1 MSVNTHA
8 PSGTQVRIAHGD
20 HAATITEVGAAV
32 REYAVDGR
40 PVFTPFAEDEVAPA
54 FNGAVLLPWPNR
66 PRDGAYEV
74 EGTAYQV
81 PVSEPGRGTALHGLA
96 CWQRWVVV
104 EHETSRATLELH
116 LPPSPGYPFDLVTRV
131 TYSLDD
137 AGLRV
142 HVRTTNVGAATA
154 PYGIGFHP
162 WLSADGANLDECT
175 LRLDATTRVTT
186 DDRLL
191 PTGTEPAAGS
201 YDLREPRLLAGVDLD
216 DAYVD
221 VLRDADGLS
230 WTRLSAPDGR
240 TSAVWMDGSMDTW
253 QVCTGDHV
261 SAAGY
266 RRTGVAAEPMSCVA
280 DAFRT
285 GERLVRLAPGA
296 SHDAVWGAT
305 LL

>member
-8 PSGTQVRIAHGD
+8 PSGTQVRIAHGE

-32 REYAVDGR
+32 REYAVGGR

-66 PRDGAYEV
+66 LRDGAYEV
-74 EGTAYQV
+74 DGTAYQV
-81 PVSEPGRGTALHGLA
+81 PVSEPDRGTALHGLA

-104 EHETSRATLELH
+104 EHAASAATLELH
-116 LPPSPGYPFDLVTRV
+116 LPPSPGYPFDLATRV

-175 LRLDATTRVTT
+175 LRLDAATRVTT
-186 DDRLL
+186 DERLL
-191 PTGTEPAAGS
+191 PTGTEPAAS
-201 YDLREPRLLAGVDLD
+201 PT
-216 DAYVD
+216 D
-221 VLRDADGLS
+221 VE
-230 WTRLSAPDGR
+230 
-240 TSAVWMDGSMDTW
+240 
-253 QVCTGDHV
+253 
-261 SAAGY
+261 
-266 RRTGVAAEPMSCVA
+266 VACA
-280 DAFRT
+280 
-285 GERLVRLAPGA
+285 LI
-296 SHDAVWGAT
+296 
-305 LL
+305 